1 MDQKKNFLR
10 SIIDRAMDIQYF
22 WISNFYLESM
32 FYSSNVIMF
41 DQKTILNCINQSYWA
56 LSAFSK
62 VDLSKIS
69 KFERHYHSLMS
80 RLIQILKSTACHRK
94 ALIILEIY
102 NKFERTL
109 KSGSWWKNELK
120 GLCIK
125 IDAAWRPRVNYV

>member
-1 MDQKKNFLR
+1 
-10 SIIDRAMDIQYF
+10 
-22 WISNFYLESM
+22 
-32 FYSSNVIMF
+32 MF

-62 VDLSKIS
+62 VDLSKIP
-69 KFERHYHSLMS
+69 
-80 RLIQILKSTACHRK
+80 CHRK

-125 IDAAWRPRVNYV
+125 IDAAWRPRVKYRIRHVNKFVKALDYEEV